1 MAEEVKPQEFWRW
14 PETNWVNPDID
25 WKKGKVITAGV
36 DVGSVST
43 QAVIM
48 VDGEFF
54 AYGNTRTGSDSPNS
68 ARKGMGFA
76 LEKTDMKI
84 ENVDYCIGTGY
95 GRVNVPMA
103 QQSITEISCHARG
116 ANFMYGPEVRTVMD
130 MGGQDCKAI
139 NVDDRGKVLNFMMND
154 KCAAGTGRG
163 MEVFADLIRVPVW
176 EIGVRSFQIQKEPP
190 MISSTCVVF
199 AKSEVVGLLESGMP
213 ENDIMAAYCS
223 AMAHRIMELLNRLGI
238 KEKFV
243 ITGGIAKNEGVVK
256 RLEKE
261 LGIKTAERVWYKKE
275 YIDRGYPF
283 DTQLAGAIGAALFG
297 NALLKMGKAK
307 SARKT

>member
-1 MAEEVKPQEFWRW
+1 MA
-14 PETNWVNPDID
+14 
-25 WKKGKVITAGV
+25 
-36 DVGSVST
+36 
-43 QAVIM
+43 
-48 VDGEFF
+48 
-54 AYGNTRTGSDSPNS
+54 
-68 ARKGMGFA
+68 FA
-76 LEKTDMKI
+76 LEKTDLKI
-84 ENVDYCIGTGY
+84 ENIDYCTGTGY

-139 NVDDRGKVLNFMMND
+139 NIDDRGKVLNFMMND

-176 EIGVRSFQIQKEPP
+176 EIGPRSFKISKEPP

-213 ENDIMAAYCS
+213 ENEIMAAYCS
-223 AMAHRIMELLNRLGI
+223 AMAHRITELLNRLGV

-256 RLEKE
+256 RLERE
-261 LGIKTAERVWYKKE
+261 LKIKTAEQVWYNKE
-275 YIDRGYPF
+275 YCDKNIPF

-307 SARKT
+307 SARKA

>member
-1 MAEEVKPQEFWRW
+1 MAQAAKQEFWRW
-14 PETNWVNPDID
+14 PETNWVSPNID
-25 WKKGKVITAGV
+25 WEKGELITAGV

-43 QAVIM
+43 QAVVM
-48 VDGEFF
+48 VDAKLF

-68 ARKGMGFA
+68 AWNGMNFA
-76 LEKTDMKI
+76 LEKSEMKMDNI
-84 ENVDYCIGTGY
+84 DYTIGTGY

-103 QQSITEISCHARG
+103 QQAITEITCHARG

-139 NVDDRGKVLNFMMND
+139 NVDERGKVLNFIMND

-176 EIGVRSFQIQKEPP
+176 EIGPRSFNISKEPP

-199 AKSEVVGLLESGMP
+199 AKSEVIGLLEAGTP
-213 ENDIMAAYCS
+213 ENEIMAAYCS
-223 AMAHRIMELLNRLGI
+223 AMAHRIMELLNRLGV

-261 LGIKTAERVWYKKE
+261 LKIKTAEQVWYNKE
-275 YIDRGYPF
+275 YRDNNIPF
-283 DTQLAGAIGAALFG
+283 DTQIAGAIGAALFG
-297 NALLKMGKAK
+297 HALLKMGKAK
-307 SARKT
+307 STRKA

>member
-1 MAEEVKPQEFWRW
+1 MAQAAKQEFWRW
-14 PETNWVNPDID
+14 PETNWVSPNID
-25 WKKGKVITAGV
+25 WEKGELITAGV

-43 QAVIM
+43 QAVVM
-48 VDGEFF
+48 VDAKLF

-68 ARKGMGFA
+68 AWNGMNFA
-76 LEKTDMKI
+76 LEKSEMKMDNI
-84 ENVDYCIGTGY
+84 DYTIGTGY

-103 QQSITEISCHARG
+103 QQAITEITCHARG

-139 NVDDRGKVLNFMMND
+139 NVDERGKVLNFIMND

-176 EIGVRSFQIQKEPP
+176 EIGPRSFNISKEPP

-199 AKSEVVGLLESGMP
+199 AKSEVIGLLEAGTP
-213 ENDIMAAYCS
+213 ENEIMAAYCS
-223 AMAHRIMELLNRLGI
+223 AMAHRIMELLNRLGV

-261 LGIKTAERVWYKKE
+261 LKIKTAEQVWYNKE
-275 YIDRGYPF
+275 YRDNNIPF
-283 DTQLAGAIGAALFG
+283 DTQIAGAIGAALFG
-297 NALLKMGKAK
+297 HALLKMGKAK

>member
-1 MAEEVKPQEFWRW
+1 MPQEAKLQEFWRW
-14 PETNWVNPDID
+14 PETNWVNPNID
-25 WKKGKVITAGV
+25 WRKSKVITAGV

-43 QAVIM
+43 QTVIM
-48 VDGEFF
+48 VDAEFF

-68 ARKGMGFA
+68 ARNGMNFA
-76 LEKTDMKI
+76 LEKTDLKL
-84 ENVDYCIGTGY
+84 ENIDYCIGTGY

-103 QQSITEISCHARG
+103 QQTITEISCHARG

-139 NVDDRGKVLNFMMND
+139 NTDEGGKVLNFMMND

-176 EIGVRSFQIQKEPP
+176 EIGPRSFQISKEPP

-199 AKSEVVGLLESGMP
+199 AKSEVIGLLEAGTP
-213 ENDIMAAYCS
+213 ENEIMAAYCS
-223 AMAHRIMELLNRLGI
+223 AMAHRIMELLNRLGV

-261 LGIKTAERVWYKKE
+261 LGIKTAERVWANPQYRE
-275 YIDRGYPF
+275 QNLPF
-283 DTQLAGAIGAALFG
+283 DTQLAGAFGAAIFG
-297 NALLKMGKAK
+297 NTLLKMGRAK
-307 SARKT
+307 SARKA

>member
-1 MAEEVKPQEFWRW
+1 MAQEAKQEFWRW
-14 PETNWVNPDID
+14 PETNWVNPNID

-43 QAVIM
+43 QAVVM
-48 VDGEFF
+48 VDGDLF

-68 ARKGMGFA
+68 ASNGMNFA
-76 LEKTDMKI
+76 LEKSDLK
-84 ENVDYCIGTGY
+84 VDNIDYTIGTGY

-103 QQSITEISCHARG
+103 QQAITEISCHARG

-130 MGGQDCKAI
+130 MGGQDCKVI
-139 NVDDRGKVLNFMMND
+139 NTDDRGKVLNFVMND

-176 EIGVRSFQIQKEPP
+176 EIGPRSFNIPKEPP

-199 AKSEVVGLLESGMP
+199 AKSEVIELLEAGTP
-213 ENDIMAAYCS
+213 ENEIMAAYCS
-223 AMAHRIMELLNRLGI
+223 AMAHRIMELLNRLGV

-261 LGIKTAERVWYKKE
+261 LKIKTAERVWYNKDYRDKN
-275 YIDRGYPF
+275 IPF
-283 DTQLAGAIGAALFG
+283 DTQIAGAIGAALFG

-307 SARKT
+307 SARKA